1 MGKKLRIW
9 LSWMLLGGFGVLVA
23 DSSTQTP
30 QTPNPTAQTPNP
42 TAQKKPKPIVGDT
55 ILDFNY
61 PINIVQEP
69 INNRF
74 VGLLAPHMQVSDNLK
89 SYVQKFQDALLNQ
102 IQEIFQKRGYQ
113 VLRFTSKD
121 ALTAEEK
128 RKTWAVLNLSG
139 WVGVLEDVKMN
150 TSDPAK
156 QDLDVMVDQSSGSVW
171 FNFFEP
177 ETGRVI
183 HNFGIDVGG
192 DQATTHT
199 YSYHGDR
206 APQVDPK
213 QLLKDKDDAIR
224 RILNKMYVKVMKKLV
239 AELTDANINRYRD
252 AIEKIKK

>member
-1 MGKKLRIW
+1 MCKKLKVW
-9 LSWMLLGGFGVLVA
+9 LSWVLLGGCGVLLAGPNVQTTQP
-23 DSSTQTP
+23 SSTLS
-30 QTPNPTAQTPNP
+30 AQE
-42 TAQKKPKPIVGDT
+42 KPKPPKSIVGDT
-55 ILDFNY
+55 LLDFNY

-89 SYVQKFQDALLNQ
+89 PYVQKFQDALLNQ

-177 ETGRVI
+177 ETGRII
-183 HNFGIDVGG
+183 HNFGVDVGN

-199 YSYHGDR
+199 YSYHGDQV
-206 APQVDPK
+206 PQVDPK
-213 QLLKDKDDAIR
+213 QLIKDKDDAIR
-224 RILNKMYVKVMKKLV
+224 KILNDIYAKVMQKLV
-239 AELTDANINRYRD
+239 TELTDANINRYRN